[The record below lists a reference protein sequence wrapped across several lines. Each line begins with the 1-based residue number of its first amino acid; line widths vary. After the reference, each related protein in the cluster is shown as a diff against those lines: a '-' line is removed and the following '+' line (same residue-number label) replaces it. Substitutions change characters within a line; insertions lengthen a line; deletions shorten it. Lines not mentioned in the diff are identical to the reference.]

1 MTSKTPKISAVGPDQ
16 VPVATS
22 TTQLEVRFADAQS
35 KLAPRRRQMLREIL
49 DRPEET
55 YFLSS
60 RELGKRFNMDAATIV
75 RTIQVLGYDRYADFA
90 ADLRRHFVARIT
102 PYTTM
107 QAATREK
114 QSVAD
119 RLRQNVDKDIANLSL
134 LKSSLDT
141 TQVIA
146 VAKRIHR
153 ARRIVVVGIDLAA
166 SLANLLA
173 YGLAVQGFDAEA
185 PVGSSG
191 NLIHKIKVLDAKDLL
206 IAISF
211 GRCLRETVEAAQRA
225 RQLNVPTFGITD
237 SDTTPLAKYCDGYVV
252 ASIASSVFTG
262 SYVAPL
268 SAINTIIAACAHLH
282 PQRMLAILRDY
293 EKDAT
298 AGARWYQELPRDK
311 RDQTNGKR

>member
-1 MTSKTPKISAVGPDQ
+1 MIRA
-16 VPVATS
+16 
-22 TTQLEVRFADAQS
+22 
-35 KLAPRRRQMLREIL
+35 IL
-49 DRPEET
+49 DHPEEI

-60 RELGKRFNMDAATIV
+60 RELGKRFDMDAATIV

-119 RLRQNVDKDIANLSL
+119 RLRQNVDKDIANLHL
-134 LKSSLDT
+134 LKTGMDT

-146 VAKRIHR
+146 AAKHIHR
-153 ARRIVVVGIDLAA
+153 ARRIIVVGIDLAA
-166 SLANLLA
+166 SLAHFLA

-185 PVGSSG
+185 PEGSAG
-191 NLIHKIKVLDAKDLL
+191 NLIHKIKILNSKDLL

-211 GRCLRETVEAAQRA
+211 GRCLRETVEATHRA
-225 RQLNVPTFGITD
+225 RQRGVATFGITD

-252 ASIASSVFTG
+252 ASVASSVFTG
-262 SYVAPL
+262 SYVAPMA
-268 SAINTIIAACAHLH
+268 AINTIIAACAHLH
-282 PQRMLAILRDY
+282 PQRMLTILRDY
-293 EKDAT
+293 EKDA
-298 AGARWYQELPRDK
+298 GPRWYVE
-311 RDQTNGKR
+311 NGGAKMED

>member
-1 MTSKTPKISAVGPDQ
+1 
-16 VPVATS
+16 
-22 TTQLEVRFADAQS
+22 E
-35 KLAPRRRQMLREIL
+35 EI
-49 DRPEET
+49 

-60 RELGKRFNMDAATIV
+60 RELGKRFDMDAATIV

-119 RLRQNVDKDIANLSL
+119 RLRQNVDKDIANLHL
-134 LKSSLDT
+134 LKTGLDT

-153 ARRIVVVGIDLAA
+153 ARRVVVVGIDLAA
-166 SLANLLA
+166 SLAHFLA

-185 PVGSSG
+185 PVGSAG
-191 NLIHKIKVLDAKDLL
+191 NLIHKIKVLDSKDLV

-225 RQLNVPTFGITD
+225 REQGVPTFGITD

-252 ASIASSVFTG
+252 AAIASSVFTG
-262 SYVAPL
+262 SYVAPMA
-268 SAINTIIAACAHLH
+268 AINTIIAACAHLH
-282 PQRMLAILRDY
+282 PQRTLALLRDY
-293 EKDAT
+293 EKEAA
-298 AGARWYQELPRDK
+298 AGARWHVGGGGSRMEDR
-311 RDQTNGKR
+311 G